1 MFCFY
6 ADCRDLQQLVDNIDP
21 NILGVCGVKTPC
33 TEVGCVNSPL
43 SILGDASITV
53 LPCALP
59 QPSLNLLALNENG
72 AVLGNFTSY
81 KDEADFL
88 RMDAIAGIP
97 MPVFRL
103 DWIIQYNKADSSLTF
118 QVS

>member
-6 ADCRDLQQLVDNIDP
+6 ADCGDLQQLADNINP
-21 NILGVCGVKTPC
+21 NILGMCGVKTPC

-53 LPCALP
+53 LPCAFP
-59 QPSLNLLALNENG
+59 QPSLNLLVLDKNEE
-72 AVLGNFTSY
+72 VLGNFTSY
-81 KDEADFL
+81 KDETNQNL
-88 RMDAIAGIP
+88 IAN
-97 MPVFRL
+97 VYSL